1 MKEFATYILEIMACS
16 GILLLAYHILLERR
30 TEFRL
35 CRTFLLMAPV
45 ISAIIPLINIPI
57 WAAKMVYI
65 QSPAVSN
72 ATTAIESATPADMAN
87 VEVYAA
93 EQPFDLLPIA
103 WAIYALGVVVA
114 LFLICYQFWAIR
126 RLERQGEIIRNVPLV
141 VRAAD
146 NISSFSFFG
155 TIYVGH
161 DSTDDDVES
170 IMIHEYSH
178 IRHNHS
184 AERVAMEFLRALL
197 WWNPF
202 VWIMQ
207 RRLMEV
213 HEYEADAEVLKRGC
227 DISTYITTI
236 LKSILGYS
244 PDIANGLRDS
254 LTKKRIKMMTKQT
267 PSRYVLL
274 RTLAFVPILAGLLC
288 AFSFTAKATEYI
300 YAQNGA
306 EGTTDKDGRVL
317 EVRVTDTQGKPMKG
331 AVILFPD
338 GRGYKTDENV
348 RSDIKNGS
356 VEELSFNYVGHAVK
370 SISVDNKAD
379 KAVVNVTMDIVPQ
392 YIIGAHIFNYDKS
405 EHRVFKMYDDEA
417 NEAIAQTAKSLNSNT
432 QPLAEGEKQFV
443 KVEQAVLYDGGNVNK
458 FRNYIQSTVKY
469 PSDAIRDKAHGD
481 VTVEFIVEAD
491 ASLSNINVTK
501 SPDMSLTDEV
511 IRAINAAPLKWTPAM
526 QSGEPTR
533 MKCYMT
539 INFSLEKDDYLRR
552 LTNIITKTTFNGGD
566 AAVEFKKYL
575 QQTLRY
581 PKLAQKSKSVGRVAA
596 YFSIDE
602 NALPCNIEIITPVD
616 DILAAEVTRV
626 IANSRGWE
634 LVRDTNVS
642 QDITQ
647 TGGLYCIA
655 VDFSM
660 QDENGI
666 VTAPIRRDLSDER
679 LQEITGGN
687 FIGSVN
693 VMVYVK

>member
-1 MKEFATYILEIMACS
+1 MRELAIYALESIACS
-16 GILLLAYHILLERR
+16 GIMLLLYKILMEQRVD
-30 TEFRL
+30 FRI
-35 CRTFLLMAPV
+35 CRIYLPAALI
-45 ISAIIPLINIPI
+45 ISAVIPLLDIPV
-57 WAAKMVYI
+57 WEAEVVYI
-65 QSPAVSN
+65 QSQANMLPAEV
-72 ATTAIESATPADMAN
+72 APIEMTTVQMEVPRSIDLRPIVWGVYMLGVAISLILMLIQFRRISALAKGGEILRPEN
-87 VEVYAA
+87 PRIIRAA
-93 EQPFDLLPIA
+93 E
-103 WAIYALGVVVA
+103 
-114 LFLICYQFWAIR
+114 
-126 RLERQGEIIRNVPLV
+126 
-141 VRAAD
+141 

-155 TIYVGH
+155 TIYVGR
-161 DSTDDDVES
+161 DSTDCDIES
-170 IMIHEYSH
+170 IMIHECSH
-178 IRHNHS
+178 ISHNHS
-184 AERVAMEFLRALL
+184 AERVAMELL
-197 WWNPF
+197 CSLMWWNPF
-202 VWIMQ
+202 SWIA
-207 RRLMEV
+207 RRHLMEV
-213 HEYEADAEVLKRGC
+213 HEYEADADVLKSGY
-227 DISTYITTI
+227 DVSIYIQTI
-236 LKSILGYS
+236 LKSLLGYS

-254 LTKKRIKMMTKQT
+254 LTQKRFKMMTRKT
-267 PSRYVLL
+267 SSRYALL
-274 RTLAFVPILAGLLC
+274 RTLAIVPMLAGLLC
-288 AFSFTAKATEYI
+288 AFSFTAKATQYI
-300 YAQNGA
+300 DTSNATP
-306 EGTTDKDGRVL
+306 EKKLL
-317 EVRVTDTQGKPMKG
+317 EVKVTDTQGKPMKG
-331 AVILFPD
+331 AVIILPD
-338 GRGYKTDENV
+338 GRGNITDENGRV
-348 RSDIKNGS
+348 NIKNGS
-356 VEELSFNYVGHAVK
+356 IEELSFNYVGHAVK

-405 EHRVFKMYDDEA
+405 EHRVFKMYDDNA

-432 QPLAEGEKQFV
+432 QPLAEGEKRFV

-566 AAVEFKKYL
+566 AAEEFKKYM

-596 YFSIDE
+596 HFMIDE

-616 DILAAEVTRV
+616 DILAAEVTRA

-634 LVRDTNVS
+634 LVRDTNIS
-642 QDITQ
+642 QEFTQ

-693 VMVYVK
+693 VMVYDK

>member
-1 MKEFATYILEIMACS
+1 MRELAIYALESIACS
-16 GILLLAYHILLERR
+16 GIMLLLYKILMEQRVD
-30 TEFRL
+30 FRI
-35 CRTFLLMAPV
+35 CRIYLPAALI
-45 ISAIIPLINIPI
+45 ISAVIPLLDIPV
-57 WAAKMVYI
+57 WEADVVYI
-65 QSPAVSN
+65 QSQANILPAET
-72 ATTAIESATPADMAN
+72 APIEMTTVQM
-87 VEVYAA
+87 EV
-93 EQPFDLLPIA
+93 PRSIDLRPIV
-103 WAIYALGVVVA
+103 WGVYMLGVA
-114 LFLICYQFWAIR
+114 ISIILMLIQFR
-126 RLERQGEIIRNVPLV
+126 RISRLASRGEIIRPSNPRII
-141 VRAAD
+141 RAAE

-155 TIYVGH
+155 TIYVGR
-161 DSTDDDVES
+161 DSTDCDIES
-170 IMIHEYSH
+170 IMIHECSH
-178 IRHNHS
+178 ISHNHS
-184 AERVAMEFLRALL
+184 TERVAMELL
-197 WWNPF
+197 CSLMWWNPF
-202 VWIMQ
+202 SWIA
-207 RRLMEV
+207 RRHLMEV
-213 HEYEADAEVLKRGC
+213 HEYEADADVLKSGY
-227 DISTYITTI
+227 DVSIYIQTI
-236 LKSILGYS
+236 LKSLLGYS

-254 LTKKRIKMMTKQT
+254 LTQKRFKMMTRKT
-267 PSRYVLL
+267 SSRYALL
-274 RTLAFVPILAGLLC
+274 RTLAIVPMLAGLLC
-288 AFSFTAKATEYI
+288 AFSFTAKATQYI
-300 YAQNGA
+300 DTSNA
-306 EGTTDKDGRVL
+306 TPDRKLL
-317 EVRVTDTQGKPMKG
+317 EVKVTDTQGKPMKG
-331 AVILFPD
+331 AVIILPD
-338 GRGYKTDENV
+338 GRGNITDENG
-348 RSDIKNGS
+348 RADIKNGS

-379 KAVVNVTMDIVPQ
+379 KAIVNVTMDIVPQ

-405 EHRVFKMYDDEA
+405 EHRVFKMYDDNA
-417 NEAIAQTAKSLNSNT
+417 NKAIAQTAKSLNSNT
-432 QPLAEGEKQFV
+432 QPLSEGEKRFV

-566 AAVEFKKYL
+566 AAVEFKKYM

-596 YFSIDE
+596 HFMIDE

-616 DILAAEVTRV
+616 DILAAEVTRA

-634 LVRDTNVS
+634 LVRETNVS
-642 QDITQ
+642 QEFTQ

-655 VDFSM
+655 VDFCM

-666 VTAPIRRDLSDER
+666 VTAPIRQDLSDER

-687 FIGSVN
+687 YIGSVN
-693 VMVYVK
+693 VMVYNK

>member
-1 MKEFATYILEIMACS
+1 
-16 GILLLAYHILLERR
+16 
-30 TEFRL
+30 
-35 CRTFLLMAPV
+35 
-45 ISAIIPLINIPI
+45 
-57 WAAKMVYI
+57 
-65 QSPAVSN
+65 
-72 ATTAIESATPADMAN
+72 
-87 VEVYAA
+87 
-93 EQPFDLLPIA
+93 
-103 WAIYALGVVVA
+103 
-114 LFLICYQFWAIR
+114 
-126 RLERQGEIIRNVPLV
+126 
-141 VRAAD
+141 
-146 NISSFSFFG
+146 
-155 TIYVGH
+155 
-161 DSTDDDVES
+161 
-170 IMIHEYSH
+170 
-178 IRHNHS
+178 HNHS
-184 AERVAMEFLRALL
+184 AERVAMELL
-197 WWNPF
+197 CSLMWWNPF
-202 VWIMQ
+202 SWIA
-207 RRLMEV
+207 RRHLMEV
-213 HEYEADAEVLKRGC
+213 HEYEADADVLKSGY
-227 DISTYITTI
+227 DVSIYIQTI
-236 LKSILGYS
+236 LKSLLGYS

-254 LTKKRIKMMTKQT
+254 LTQKRFKMMTRKT
-267 PSRYVLL
+267 SSRYALL
-274 RTLAFVPILAGLLC
+274 RTLAIVPMLAGLLC
-288 AFSFTAKATEYI
+288 AFSFTAKATQYI
-300 YAQNGA
+300 DTSSQ
-306 EGTTDKDGRVL
+306 TPDRKLL
-317 EVRVTDTQGKPMKG
+317 EVKVTDTQGKPMKG
-331 AVILFPD
+331 AVVLMPD
-338 GRGYKTDENV
+338 GRGYKTDENGRADV
-348 RSDIKNGS
+348 KNGS

-379 KAVVNVTMDIVPQ
+379 KATVNVTMDIVPQ

-417 NEAIAQTAKSLNSNT
+417 NEAIAQTEKSLGGT
-432 QPLAEGEKQFV
+432 PRPLAEGEARFV

-469 PSDAIRDKAHGD
+469 PSDAIRKKAHGN

-566 AAVEFKKYL
+566 AAEEFKKYM

-596 YFSIDE
+596 HFMIDE

-634 LVRDTNVS
+634 LVRNTNIS

-655 VDFSM
+655 VDFSL

-693 VMVYVK
+693 VMVYDK

>member
-1 MKEFATYILEIMACS
+1 MRELATYALESIACS
-16 GILLLAYHILLERR
+16 GIMLLLYKILMEQRVD
-30 TEFRL
+30 FRI
-35 CRTFLLMAPV
+35 CRIYLPAALI
-45 ISAIIPLINIPI
+45 ISAIIPLLNIPV
-57 WAAKMVYI
+57 WEAEVVYI
-65 QSPAVSN
+65 QSQTN
-72 ATTAIESATPADMAN
+72 
-87 VEVYAA
+87 
-93 EQPFDLLPIA
+93 LLPAETAPVEMATIKMEA
-103 WAIYALGVVVA
+103 PRSIDLRPIVWGIYMLGVSIS
-114 LFLICYQFWAIR
+114 LILMLIQLR
-126 RLERQGEIIRNVPLV
+126 RISLLASRGEIIRPSNPRII
-141 VRAAD
+141 RAAE

-155 TIYVGH
+155 TIYVGR
-161 DSTDDDVES
+161 DSTDHDVES
-170 IMIHEYSH
+170 IIIHECSH

-184 AERVAMEFLRALL
+184 AERVAMELL
-197 WWNPF
+197 CSLMWWNPF
-202 VWIMQ
+202 SWIA
-207 RRLMEV
+207 RRHLMEV
-213 HEYEADAEVLKRGC
+213 HEYEADADVLKSGY
-227 DISTYITTI
+227 DVSIYIQTI
-236 LKSILGYS
+236 LKSLLGYS

-254 LTKKRIKMMTKQT
+254 LTQKRFKMMTRKT
-267 PSRYVLL
+267 SSRYALL
-274 RTLAFVPILAGLLC
+274 RTLAIVPMLAGLLC
-288 AFSFTAKATEYI
+288 AFSFTAKATQYI
-300 YAQNGA
+300 DLSNA
-306 EGTTDKDGRVL
+306 TPDRKLL
-317 EVRVTDTQGKPMKG
+317 EVKVTDTQGKPMKG
-331 AVILFPD
+331 AVIILPD
-338 GRGYKTDENV
+338 GRGNKTDENG
-348 RSDIKNGS
+348 RADIKNSS

-379 KAVVNVTMDIVPQ
+379 KAIVNVTMDIVPQ

-417 NEAIAQTAKSLNSNT
+417 NEAIAQTEKSLGGT
-432 QPLAEGEKQFV
+432 PRPLAEGEARFV

-469 PSDAIRDKAHGD
+469 PSDAIRKKAHGN

-566 AAVEFKKYL
+566 AAVEFKKYM

-596 YFSIDE
+596 HFTIDE
-602 NALPCNIEIITPVD
+602 NALPCNIEIIAPAD

-634 LVRDTNVS
+634 LVRNTNVS

-693 VMVYVK
+693 VMVYDK

>member
-1 MKEFATYILEIMACS
+1 MRELAIYALESIACS
-16 GILLLAYHILLERR
+16 GIMLLLYKILMEQRVD
-30 TEFRL
+30 FRI
-35 CRTFLLMAPV
+35 CRIYLPAALI
-45 ISAIIPLINIPI
+45 ISAVIPLLDIPV
-57 WAAKMVYI
+57 WEADVVYI
-65 QSPAVSN
+65 QSQANMLPAEVAPIEMTTVQMEVPRSIDLRPIVWGVYMLGVAISLILMLIQFRRISN
-72 ATTAIESATPADMAN
+72 LAKGGEILRSENPRIIR
-87 VEVYAA
+87 AA
-93 EQPFDLLPIA
+93 E
-103 WAIYALGVVVA
+103 
-114 LFLICYQFWAIR
+114 
-126 RLERQGEIIRNVPLV
+126 
-141 VRAAD
+141 

-155 TIYVGH
+155 TIYVGR
-161 DSTDDDVES
+161 DSTDCDIES
-170 IMIHEYSH
+170 IMIHECSH
-178 IRHNHS
+178 ISHNHS
-184 AERVAMEFLRALL
+184 TERVAMELL
-197 WWNPF
+197 CSLMWWNPF
-202 VWIMQ
+202 SWIA
-207 RRLMEV
+207 RRHLMEV
-213 HEYEADAEVLKRGC
+213 HEYEADADVLKSGY
-227 DISTYITTI
+227 DVSIYIQTI
-236 LKSILGYS
+236 LKSLLGYS

-254 LTKKRIKMMTKQT
+254 LTQKRFKMMTRKT
-267 PSRYVLL
+267 SSRYALL
-274 RTLAFVPILAGLLC
+274 RTLAIVPMLAGLLC
-288 AFSFTAKATEYI
+288 AFSFTAKATQYI
-300 YAQNGA
+300 DTSNATP
-306 EGTTDKDGRVL
+306 EKKLL
-317 EVRVTDTQGKPMKG
+317 EVKVTDTQGKPMKG
-331 AVILFPD
+331 AVIILPD
-338 GRGYKTDENV
+338 GRGNKTDENGRV
-348 RSDIKNGS
+348 NIKNGS
-356 VEELSFNYVGHAVK
+356 IEELSFNYVGHAVK

-379 KAVVNVTMDIVPQ
+379 KAIVNVTMDVVPQ

-405 EHRVFKMYDDEA
+405 EHRVFKMYDDNA

-432 QPLAEGEKQFV
+432 QPLAEGEKRFV

-501 SPDMSLTDEV
+501 SPDYSLTNEV
-511 IRAINAAPLKWTPAM
+511 IRAINSAPLKWTPAM

-552 LTNIITKTTFNGGD
+552 LTSIMTKTTFNGGD
-566 AAVEFKKYL
+566 AAEEFKKYL

-596 YFSIDE
+596 HFMIDE

-616 DILAAEVTRV
+616 DILAAEVTRA

-642 QDITQ
+642 QDFTQ

-687 FIGSVN
+687 YIGSVN
-693 VMVYVK
+693 VMVYNK

>member
-1 MKEFATYILEIMACS
+1 MRELAIYALESIACS
-16 GILLLAYHILLERR
+16 GIMLLLYKILMEQRVD
-30 TEFRL
+30 FRI
-35 CRTFLLMAPV
+35 CRIYLPAALI
-45 ISAIIPLINIPI
+45 ISAVIPLLDIPV
-57 WAAKMVYI
+57 WEADVVYI
-65 QSPAVSN
+65 QSQANILPAET
-72 ATTAIESATPADMAN
+72 APIEMTTVQM
-87 VEVYAA
+87 EV
-93 EQPFDLLPIA
+93 PRSIDLRPIV
-103 WAIYALGVVVA
+103 WGVYMLGVA
-114 LFLICYQFWAIR
+114 ISIILMLIQFR
-126 RLERQGEIIRNVPLV
+126 RISRLASRGEIIRPSNPRII
-141 VRAAD
+141 RAAE

-155 TIYVGH
+155 TIYVGR
-161 DSTDDDVES
+161 DSTDCDIES
-170 IMIHEYSH
+170 IMIHECSH
-178 IRHNHS
+178 ISHNHS
-184 AERVAMEFLRALL
+184 TERVAMELL
-197 WWNPF
+197 CSLMWWNPF
-202 VWIMQ
+202 SWIA
-207 RRLMEV
+207 RRHLMEV
-213 HEYEADAEVLKRGC
+213 HEYEADADVLKSGY
-227 DISTYITTI
+227 DVSIYIQTI
-236 LKSILGYS
+236 LKSLLGYS

-254 LTKKRIKMMTKQT
+254 LTQKRFKMMTRKT
-267 PSRYVLL
+267 SSRYALL
-274 RTLAFVPILAGLLC
+274 RTLAIVPMLAGLLC
-288 AFSFTAKATEYI
+288 AFSFTAKATQYI
-300 YAQNGA
+300 DTSNA
-306 EGTTDKDGRVL
+306 TPDRKLL
-317 EVRVTDTQGKPMKG
+317 EVKVTDTQGKPMKG
-331 AVILFPD
+331 AVIILPD
-338 GRGYKTDENV
+338 GRGNITDENG
-348 RSDIKNGS
+348 RADIKHGS

-379 KAVVNVTMDIVPQ
+379 KAIVNVTMDIVPQ

-405 EHRVFKMYDDEA
+405 EHRVFKMYDDNA
-417 NEAIAQTAKSLNSNT
+417 NKAIAQTAKSLNSNT
-432 QPLAEGEKQFV
+432 QPLAEGEKRFV

-566 AAVEFKKYL
+566 AAVEFKKYM

-596 YFSIDE
+596 HFMIDE

-616 DILAAEVTRV
+616 DILAAEVTRA

-634 LVRDTNVS
+634 LVRETNVS
-642 QDITQ
+642 QEFTQ

-655 VDFSM
+655 VDFCM

-666 VTAPIRRDLSDER
+666 VTAPIRQDLSDER

-687 FIGSVN
+687 YIGSVN
-693 VMVYVK
+693 VMVYNK

>member
-1 MKEFATYILEIMACS
+1 MRELAIYALESIACS
-16 GILLLAYHILLERR
+16 GIMLLLYKILMEQRVD
-30 TEFRL
+30 FRI
-35 CRTFLLMAPV
+35 CRIYLPAALI
-45 ISAIIPLINIPI
+45 ISAVIPLLDIPV
-57 WAAKMVYI
+57 WEADVVYI
-65 QSPAVSN
+65 QSQANMLPAEVAPIEMTTVQMEVPRSIDLRPIVWGVYMLGVAISLILMLIQFRRISN
-72 ATTAIESATPADMAN
+72 LARCGEILRSENPRIIR
-87 VEVYAA
+87 AA
-93 EQPFDLLPIA
+93 E
-103 WAIYALGVVVA
+103 
-114 LFLICYQFWAIR
+114 
-126 RLERQGEIIRNVPLV
+126 
-141 VRAAD
+141 

-155 TIYVGH
+155 TIYVGR
-161 DSTDDDVES
+161 DSTDCDIES
-170 IMIHEYSH
+170 IMIHECSH
-178 IRHNHS
+178 ISHNHS
-184 AERVAMEFLRALL
+184 TERVAMELL
-197 WWNPF
+197 CSLMWWNPF
-202 VWIMQ
+202 SWIA
-207 RRLMEV
+207 RRHLMEV
-213 HEYEADAEVLKRGC
+213 HEYEADADVLKSGY
-227 DISTYITTI
+227 DVSIYIQTI
-236 LKSILGYS
+236 LKSLLGYS

-254 LTKKRIKMMTKQT
+254 LTQKRFKMMTRKT
-267 PSRYVLL
+267 SSRYALL
-274 RTLAFVPILAGLLC
+274 RTLAIVPMLAGLLC
-288 AFSFTAKATEYI
+288 AFSFTAKATQYI
-300 YAQNGA
+300 DTSNATP
-306 EGTTDKDGRVL
+306 EKKLL
-317 EVRVTDTQGKPMKG
+317 EVKVTDTQGKPMKG
-331 AVILFPD
+331 AVIILPD
-338 GRGYKTDENV
+338 GRGNKTDENGRV
-348 RSDIKNGS
+348 NIKNGS
-356 VEELSFNYVGHAVK
+356 IEELSFNYVGHAVK

-379 KAVVNVTMDIVPQ
+379 KAIVNVTMDVVPQ

-405 EHRVFKMYDDEA
+405 EHRVFKMYDDNA

-432 QPLAEGEKQFV
+432 QPLAEGEKRFV

-501 SPDMSLTDEV
+501 SPDYSLTNEV
-511 IRAINAAPLKWTPAM
+511 IRAINSAPLKWTPAM

-552 LTNIITKTTFNGGD
+552 LTSIIAKTTFNGGD
-566 AAVEFKKYL
+566 AAEEFKKYM

-596 YFSIDE
+596 HFMIDE

-616 DILAAEVTRV
+616 DILAAEVTRA

-642 QDITQ
+642 QDFTQ

-687 FIGSVN
+687 YIGSVN
-693 VMVYVK
+693 VMVYNK